1 MPGGSGDWALQLIYS
16 RAIRPPSPHTGSRGG
31 RRGVVH
37 EQAGGGGGTGAGW
50 GWYRSRLVVVQEQN
64 YFSLFIRGPD
74 AWLLFM
80 K

>member
-31 RRGVVH
+31 RLGVVY

-50 GWYRSRLVVVQEQN
+50 GWYSSRVVVVRSRLGVEQEQAA
-64 YFSLFIRGPD
+64 GGTG
-74 AWLLFM
+74 AG
-80 K
+80 